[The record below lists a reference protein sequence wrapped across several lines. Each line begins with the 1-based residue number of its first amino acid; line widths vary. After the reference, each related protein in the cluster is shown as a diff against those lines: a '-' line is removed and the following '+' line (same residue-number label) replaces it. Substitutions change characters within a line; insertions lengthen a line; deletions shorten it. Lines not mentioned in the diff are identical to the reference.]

1 MIKKKNIKI
10 YSDKNFCV
18 DKIKLKSLIAD
29 VIKLLSVELK
39 NIEVNFISDSRMI
52 EMNNKYLSHNYSTDI
67 ITFDYSDDTKIDTEL
82 FINYDAALFNSKRY
96 FVSYNSEIIRLVVHG
111 ILHVTGFDDKSKS
124 KKIIMKRTEN
134 SIVEKF
140 KNYLILKNEC

>member
-67 ITFDYSDDTKIDTEL
+67 ITFDYSDDSQIDTEL
-82 FINYDAALFNSKRY
+82 FINYDAALFNSKKY

-124 KKIIMKRTEN
+124 NKIIMKRKEN
-134 SIVEKF
+134 LIVEKF